1 MHRGGGGA
9 CGGDQRG
16 DVVNIKAFL
25 VDALGGALELGIGT
39 PEDVLRHVTPDVL
52 AAHLPRPLWARLLT
66 ACLGASRVD
75 ATLVVDTIGVPNL
88 CEHIPASIIWECIA
102 DVAAR
107 SLGKRPAVTATPA
120 PLQRAAVKGPT
131 RPPPMGSV
139 LAPPPEPAPAPAPV
153 ATGSTPVAI
162 GPSIPPAPHAAAN
175 QPLADLITELEQDG
189 EIAEPKVRPR
199 SPTAARFRQ
208 SNTAIGRGT
217 LGSAARR
224 PQASATPTAGR
235 TPRRSGTEVEE
246 PETAVESADWRGRE
260 IAVDDSQLV
269 EWQSDGGAGGA
280 SSGSNA
286 ITGDDDF
293 SDLGRKR

>member
-1 MHRGGGGA
+1 M
-9 CGGDQRG
+9 
-16 DVVNIKAFL
+16 NIKAFL

-39 PEDVLRHVTPDVL
+39 PEDVLRHLTPDVL

-75 ATLVVDTIGVPNL
+75 AALVVDTIGVPNL
-88 CEHIPASIIWECIA
+88 CEHMPAPLIWACIA
-102 DVAAR
+102 DVGLR
-107 SLGKRPAVTATPA
+107 SLGNQPAVTSTPLRRPA
-120 PLQRAAVKGPT
+120 PKS
-131 RPPPMGSV
+131 SV
-139 LAPPPEPAPAPAPV
+139 LAPPPEPAVAPAPV

-162 GPSIPPAPHAAAN
+162 GPSIPPAPQPAAN
-175 QPLADLITELEQDG
+175 QPLADLITELEQDSG
-189 EIAEPKVRPR
+189 LAEPKVRPR

-224 PQASATPTAGR
+224 PQASASPALGR
-235 TPRRSGTEVEE
+235 PSRRSGTEVED
-246 PETAVESADWRGRE
+246 PETAVENADWRQRE

-269 EWQSDGGAGGA
+269 EWQADGAGGA

-293 SDLGRKR
+293 T